1 MGLLFL
7 FQENF
12 LSQEISKTFPDFFP
26 FRCVF
31 CLKPSGS
38 GHIPPTFPDEKQE

>member
-12 LSQEISKTFPDFFP
+12 LSQEISKIFPDFFSLP
-26 FRCVF
+26 LRFLSETFRQR
-31 CLKPSGS
+31 SHS
-38 GHIPPTFPDEKQE
+38 PDFSR